1 MIQLSGSK
9 PDESGKIFSASVH
22 KELLCF
28 FSPYYAAALKGGFA
42 EATSN
47 TLTLDLPNDRMADV
61 VSWLYSGTIIS
72 EEEIDLMKLYVFADE
87 KMMLAFRRSI
97 MSKLI
102 CITSISCPMDAEDAI
117 PYLKRLPE
125 NCGMFRYLVDFWA
138 GVWCE
143 TESVYGMEDMDHDK
157 RIPRTFFYLAMEKL
171 SRIVSYE
178 HTRANTLKAAC
189 NFHEHVNYHEW
200 ADSMSLP
207 SSSSLTHVLVLT
219 KQLVVTRPQHRRSR
233 ATVQKIPTPTKSKIL
248 SARYSAWED
257 HLLVFALRGMQQ
269 HQRVDVLECIRF
281 TGQRR
286 GRKRAA
292 IAPSNGETHV
302 HQPRASSP
310 CDGCSRPQLS
320 LRMFQIRR
328 HCVCRS
334 LLHHRPGTQLRLF
347 ISLYRQGT
355 HQERPGLR
363 IPRTRNHRGMEG

>member
-157 RIPRTFFYLAMEKL
+157 RIPRTFFYRAMEKL

-219 KQLVVTRPQHRRSR
+219 KQLVATRPQHRRSR
-233 ATVQKIPTPTKSKIL
+233 ATVQKIPTTTKSEIL

-257 HLLVFALRGMQQ
+257 LTSRLCITWNAATSAGRCFGV
-269 HQRVDVLECIRF
+269 HQVHRSKKRSKESCNSTIEWRKERRRPIQTIRYRF
-281 TGQRR
+281 H
-286 GRKRAA
+286 GRKERL
-292 IAPSNGETHV
+292 SNKP
-302 HQPRASSP
+302 QIL
-310 CDGCSRPQLS
+310 CSE
-320 LRMFQIRR
+320 
-328 HCVCRS
+328 C
-334 LLHHRPGTQLRLF
+334 
-347 ISLYRQGT
+347 
-355 HQERPGLR
+355 
-363 IPRTRNHRGMEG
+363 